1 MKAMIRFGVAGNSQS
16 FFDEGHTTTIEAAPW
31 CAARGIDVFEY
42 SFGRGVNLPEATA
55 RKIGD
60 AFRASGV
67 EMSVHAPY
75 FINLANPDP
84 EMISKSFN
92 HITSSCKKVKDF
104 GGDRVVVHPA
114 TQGKAT
120 REEAR
125 RVMLDNAARLT
136 DVLGEAGYSGIKI
149 CFETMGK
156 LAQMGTLD
164 EIIDICALSPDFYPC
179 IDFGHINAREQGI
192 LNKPENYNTILQKM
206 TDFMPNYKVFGMHVH
221 FSKIQ
226 YGAKGEIRHLT
237 FADTEYGPDYRPLM
251 ELFFAMKLEPVVISE
266 SDGTQAED
274 AAAMKEYFRSIG
286 GAVR

>member
-1 MKAMIRFGVAGNSQS
+1 MIKFGVAGNSQS

-31 CAARGIDVFEY
+31 CAARGIDIFEY

-60 AFRASGV
+60 AFKANGV

-75 FINLANPDP
+75 FVNLANPDP
-84 EMISKSFN
+84 EMISKSYN
-92 HITSSCKKVKDF
+92 HITSSCKKVCDF

-114 TQGKAT
+114 TQGKVT

-125 RVMLDNAARLT
+125 VTMLDNARRLV
-136 DVLGEAGYSGIKI
+136 DVLGEAGYGDIKI

-164 EIIDICALSPDFYPC
+164 EIVEICALSPSFYPC

-192 LNKPENYNTILQKM
+192 LNNAENYNTIFKKLN
-206 TDFMPNYKVFGMHVH
+206 DSMPKYKISGMHIH

-226 YGAKGEIRHLT
+226 FGAKGEIRHLT
-237 FADTEYGPDYRPLM
+237 FEDTQYGPDFRPLM
-251 ELFFAMKLEPVVISE
+251 EIIRSLSLEPVVISE

-274 AAAMKEYFRSIG
+274 TVTMKNYFRSIG
-286 GAVR
+286 GIVREH